1 MLMVEQS
8 PFLQHLRPQLYRDPF
23 PPFRRQSSR
32 ISCPFRT
39 CQAWA
44 RNENNN
50 NKRAQGIMV
59 ARDPLMQG
67 EKRMRV

>member
-23 PPFRRQSSR
+23 RPFRRQSSR

-39 CQAWA
+39 NQAWA

-50 NKRAQGIMV
+50 KGAQGIMV
-59 ARDPLMQG
+59 GRDPLMQG
-67 EKRMRV
+67 EERMKV